1 MRIDP
6 KKLVVAML
14 DRDLN
19 QKELAEKAGI
29 SRVTVNSVKQG
40 KTCSEHTAESIA
52 KALGTPLEELKETN

>member
-6 KKLVVAML
+6 KKLVIAML

-19 QKELAEKAGI
+19 QKELAKKAGI

-40 KTCSEHTAESIA
+40 KTCSEYTAESIA
-52 KALGTPLEELKETN
+52 KALGIPLEELKATY